1 MNSGKKT
8 IFILLS
14 SIVLSTTIQDVY
26 NDAMPL
32 NGYDK
37 YLILDSSI
45 IYTGGLGVFEGDVY
59 IEGNGATINLYE
71 SGGLWAFA
79 DEEFPASLSIEYC
92 SIINSSFDGGFG
104 MSYSGTATGII
115 KNCNFVNNHMGIK
128 LFDNA
133 DVEII
138 NCNFVNNLV
147 YGVGLYGS
155 ELVETPIS
163 YSNVWNNGEEDY
175 MENCPGWGNIWTPLD
190 LSEAPG
196 LINQNPQ
203 FVDIN
208 ANNFNYIE
216 SSPCIDNGSP
226 NLSDPDQTRSDIGG
240 QFFNQGNSCDEIIKG
255 DINQDNV
262 INVLDVITLVNYFF
276 GEEIISDC
284 ISIISDLNNDGIT
297 NILDIVQLVSLILNQ
312 T

>member
-1 MNSGKKT
+1 
-8 IFILLS
+8 
-14 SIVLSTTIQDVY
+14 
-26 NDAMPL
+26 
-32 NGYDK
+32 
-37 YLILDSSI
+37 
-45 IYTGGLGVFEGDVY
+45 
-59 IEGNGATINLYE
+59 
-71 SGGLWAFA
+71 
-79 DEEFPASLSIEYC
+79 
-92 SIINSSFDGGFG
+92 
-104 MSYSGTATGII
+104 
-115 KNCNFVNNHMGIK
+115 
-128 LFDNA
+128 
-133 DVEII
+133 
-138 NCNFVNNLV
+138 
-147 YGVGLYGS
+147 
-155 ELVETPIS
+155 
-163 YSNVWNNGEEDY
+163 
-175 MENCPGWGNIWTPLD
+175 LD

-240 QFFNQGNSCDEIIKG
+240 QFFNQGNSCDEIIEG